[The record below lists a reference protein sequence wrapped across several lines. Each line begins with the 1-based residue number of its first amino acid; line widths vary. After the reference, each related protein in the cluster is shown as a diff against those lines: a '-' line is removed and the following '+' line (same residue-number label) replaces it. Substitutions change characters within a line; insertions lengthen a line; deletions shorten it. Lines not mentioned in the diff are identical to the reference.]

1 MELVAE
7 HPEWEHTSFISE
19 FADDYGH
26 FDSRADLFRQIGHDE
41 RVHKIE
47 SLNRLKHPR
56 FP

>member
-7 HPEWEHTSFISE
+7 HPEWENTPFKSV

-26 FDSRADLFRQIGHDE
+26 FDSLADLFRQIGHDE
-41 RVHKIE
+41 HVHKLE
-47 SLNRLKHPR
+47 SLGLLRSPR